1 GRKFYRH
8 HGKALNRLEYERAGR
23 RQDHQNR
30 TVRGVRAS
38 GNIFEFTIDFHN
50 LAPVELGAL
59 LWTLNLSDNEQ
70 CFFRLGYAKPLGF
83 GSVRLSVIQVE
94 LLDLDARYRSL
105 QTSGWRPA
113 TPLERSRWLERFE
126 TAMQHCYGKPLYEL
140 PNIVDLIKLLRG
152 PEKGQPQH
160 IHYPRTN
167 LQPDPE
173 GKNFEWFVANKA
185 KSTKVDQ
192 AGPNLTLEMP
202 DVEKGLILLEK
213 EKKEKQT

>member
-1 GRKFYRH
+1 
-8 HGKALNRLEYERAGR
+8 
-23 RQDHQNR
+23 
-30 TVRGVRAS
+30 VRAP
-38 GNIFEFTIDFHN
+38 GNVFEFTIDFHN

-59 LWTLNLSDNEQ
+59 LWTLNLSDDEQ

-83 GSVRLSVIQVE
+83 GSVRLSVVQVE
-94 LLDLDARYRSL
+94 LLDPGTRYRSL
-105 QTSGWRPA
+105 QTSGWRTA
-113 TPLERSRWLERFE
+113 TFSERSRWLERF
-126 TAMQHCYGKPLYEL
+126 AMAMRRCYGKPLYEL

-167 LQPDPE
+167 PQPDPE

-202 DVEKGLILLEK
+202 DEEKGLVLLEK
-213 EKKEKQT
+213 DRQA